1 MGHFPFHAT
10 RIFVPAPNNAALA
23 IEHHEFAIQITS
35 DLEDPNVTEFAAP
48 RRPTIC
54 YDLAR
59 YIGRLLSKDLLS
71 AVPLSNHQTQR
82 DHCRDLVKVVL
93 GYASREAQQ
102 DALWTLQQKRPYLRC
117 GHNRL
122 GLSAW
127 KLEGEGKLQAGTANV
142 KWAER
147 EWRGYQAGLEEAR
160 VIEAAMDGVD
170 L

>member
-1 MGHFPFHAT
+1 
-10 RIFVPAPNNAALA
+10 
-23 IEHHEFAIQITS
+23 
-35 DLEDPNVTEFAAP
+35 
-48 RRPTIC
+48 
-54 YDLAR
+54 
-59 YIGRLLSKDLLS
+59 
-71 AVPLSNHQTQR
+71 
-82 DHCRDLVKVVL
+82 VL